1 MGAVVVNGVFVGLIY
16 GLLAVGLVVV
26 YRVSRIVNFAY
37 GETGMLC
44 AFVFFGIR
52 LHPTATRLVDH
63 GILVALPAAMLL
75 GAGIGAAMERIIARP
90 LRTNPVLNGMVGTI
104 ATSLLFITLGIDLWG
119 PDVHVTKPLVQGE
132 GITLLGLVVSPQQ
145 LLIGACTVAILVAL
159 GTTYRFTS
167 FGLRLRAT
175 AIDPYAASLSGIN
188 TDATAMGTW
197 ALAGALSAVSAILI
211 APLVAMNVVFMTFL
225 ALRSFAAALLGG
237 LTSLVGAFCAGL
249 LLGVAEGVITFKS
262 PVAGM
267 TDAVVAVG
275 ILVLLVLRPGGLVR
289 ASY

>member
-1 MGAVVVNGVFVGLIY
+1 
-16 GLLAVGLVVV
+16 
-26 YRVSRIVNFAY
+26 
-37 GETGMLC
+37 MLC
-44 AFVFFGIR
+44 AFVFFALR
-52 LHPTATRLVDH
+52 LHPTSTRLVDH
-63 GILVALPAAMLL
+63 GIAVALPVAVAL
-75 GAGIGAAMERIIARP
+75 GAAIGAVMERVIARP
-90 LRTNPVLNGMVGTI
+90 LRSNPVLNGMVATI
-104 ATSLLFITLGIDLWG
+104 ATGLLFITVAVDMWG
-119 PDVHVTKPLVQGE
+119 PDVRVTRPIVSGA
-132 GITLLGLVVSPQQ
+132 GISVLGLTISRQQ
-145 LLIGACTVAILVAL
+145 LLIAFCTLVILGGLGAM
-159 GTTYRFTS
+159 YRYST

-175 AIDPYAASLSGIN
+175 AIDPYAAALSGVN
-188 TDATAMGTW
+188 TDRTAMGTW

-267 TDAVVAVG
+267 TDAIVAVG
-275 ILVLLVLRPGGLVR
+275 ILLLLVVRPGGLVR